1 MKVLFQIIKNIVF
14 NRTIHSSTQLG
25 RWNINYSNTII
36 NRKIDLANQDNSINL
51 CFKNKETNSNEEIF
65 TKTKSNK
72 DK

>member
-1 MKVLFQIIKNIVF
+1 MKVLFQIITNIVF

-51 CFKNKETNSNEEIF
+51 CFKNKETNLNEEKI
-65 TKTKSNK
+65 TKITK
-72 DK
+72 